1 MNPRLC
7 DAMEPGKRYI
17 ARTATKCGTIR
28 AGDRLVRSESG
39 TLSCLNAGGWLER
52 GAWERFR
59 PLVEIDRAHYAAVIE
74 RARKEIEEARKAIA

>member
-17 ARTATKCGTIR
+17 ARTATKCGTIQ

-39 TLSCLNAGGWLER
+39 TLLCLDAGGWLER
-52 GAWERFR
+52 GKWERFR
-59 PLVEIDRAHYAAVIE
+59 PLLVIDKTFYESVIDRAL
-74 RARKEIEEARKAIA
+74 KEIEEARKALA